1 MATATK
7 IVYSHIA
14 QDPGVRGGRPC
25 IDSTRVAVVDLVFLH
40 KQGRTVEQMLVVYPD
55 LNLAQVHAALSYYCE
70 HSQEIETE
78 LGEDEGWDEEHER
91 LRAEHLPNGTA
102 R

>member
-7 IVYSHIA
+7 IVYSHIS
-14 QDPGVRGGRPC
+14 QDPAVRGGRPC
-25 IDSTRVAVVDLVFLH
+25 IDSTRVAVVDLVSLH

-55 LNLAQVHAALSYYCE
+55 LNLAQVHAALSYYYE
-70 HSQEIETE
+70 HSQEIEAE
-78 LGEDEGWDEEHER
+78 LGEDDGWDEEHER

-102 R
+102 T